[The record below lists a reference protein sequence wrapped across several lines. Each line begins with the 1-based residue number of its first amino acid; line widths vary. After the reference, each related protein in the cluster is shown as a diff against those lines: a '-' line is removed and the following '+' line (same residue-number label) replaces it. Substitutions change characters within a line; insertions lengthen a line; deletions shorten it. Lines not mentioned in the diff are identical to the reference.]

1 MFEQLRNC
9 TRIGLT
15 RILPQKA
22 RQVIEN
28 LRALGRAPS
37 DIVADTQQG
46 VEDALSSML
55 GPPYINNLLND
66 RRKHLGSIERS
77 GGVTV
82 VEITDERPAEHLS
95 PIKPEKI
102 RALAATSTIT
112 GMKIPGGLRVTFT
125 PHTNTKR

>member
-1 MFEQLRNC
+1 MGLVCLLPEK
-9 TRIGLT
+9 TRQI
-15 RILPQKA
+15 
-22 RQVIEN
+22 IED

-37 DIVADTQQG
+37 NIVADTQQG

-55 GPPYINNLLND
+55 GPPYINKLLND

-95 PIKPEKI
+95 PIKPERI
-102 RALAATSTIT
+102 RALATTSNIT
-112 GMKIPGGLRVTFT
+112 VSKFPVDYA
-125 PHTNTKR
+125 

>member
-9 TRIGLT
+9 TKISLL

-22 RQVIEN
+22 QQVIKD
-28 LRALGRAPS
+28 LRALRRAPS
-37 DIVADTQQG
+37 DIVTGTQQG

-55 GPPYINNLLND
+55 GPPYINHLLND
-66 RRKHLGSIERS
+66 RRKHLGSIARS

-82 VEITDERPAEHLS
+82 VEISDERPAEHLS

-102 RALAATSTIT
+102 RALAATSNIT
-112 GMKIPGGLRVTFT
+112 GIKIPGGLRLTFT
-125 PHTNTKR
+125 PHSPQR